1 MTGAAGVLRL
11 GKWKA
16 AVVMMM
22 LVVVVGVLG
31 IRVEQSC
38 GGFTEILVGGIG
50 VKELAVLV
58 NFLSCFIAGEHDR

>member
-1 MTGAAGVLRL
+1 
-11 GKWKA
+11 
-16 AVVMMM
+16 MMM
-22 LVVVVGVLG
+22 LVVVVGILG
-31 IRVEQSC
+31 IRVEQSR